1 MASKNPNATL
11 ELLAKIAS
19 ALQTKLPAGTTVL
32 KVSGVVTPVSSLLT
46 SVQTDLALYTDARDA
61 RLVERQKVA
70 TRDAANTDV
79 LARIAL
85 LHKALEME
93 LGADNAVLA
102 DFGFKP
108 AQKRRQLT
116 PEEKQAAAQ
125 KAKATRA
132 KNGTLG
138 KRQKRMLG
146 TNAPAPP
153 TGGTA
158 KT

>member
-1 MASKNPNATL
+1 MASTNTNATL

-19 ALQTKLPAGTTVL
+19 ALQTKLPAGTVAL
-32 KVSGVVTPVSSLLT
+32 KVSGVVTPVTSILT

-70 TRDAANTDV
+70 ARDAQDV
-79 LARIAL
+79 AVHARIAT

-93 LGADNAVLA
+93 LGESNAALA

-108 AQKRRQLT
+108 KQQRRQLT
-116 PEEKQAAAQ
+116 PAEKSAK
-125 KAKATRA
+125 KAKAAATRA

-138 KRQKRMLG
+138 KRQKRMLDA
-146 TNAPAPP
+146 NAQAPP
-153 TGGTA
+153 TGGPA
-158 KT
+158 KA